1 MYLFDTDAIT
11 NLLKK
16 RPSSSLI
23 HRLKEVKPEKQ
34 FISSITIAEIVYGAI
49 KSDRPEHHLE
59 NLETILL
66 PMVTVLDFDV
76 RAGYIAGHHRA
87 KLEKLGTP
95 LAWPDLQIA
104 AIAISHQ
111 MTLVTGNIR
120 HFSRIPELRVEN
132 WLR

>member
-16 RPSSSLI
+16 RPSSSFI
-23 HRLKEVKPEKQ
+23 HRLKEVEPEKQ
-34 FISSITIAEIVYGAI
+34 FITSITIAEIVYGAV

-76 RAGYIAGHHRA
+76 RAGYIAGYHRA

-104 AIAISHQ
+104 AIAITHH
-111 MTLVTGNIR
+111 MTLVTGNIK
-120 HFSRIPELRVEN
+120 HFSRIPELKVEN